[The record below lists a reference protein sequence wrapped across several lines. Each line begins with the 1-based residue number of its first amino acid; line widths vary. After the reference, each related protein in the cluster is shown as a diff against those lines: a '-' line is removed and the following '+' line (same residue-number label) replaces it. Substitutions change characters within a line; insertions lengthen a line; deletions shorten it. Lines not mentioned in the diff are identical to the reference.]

1 MKTIFILGV
10 GVVLGVGVCRGQAFE
25 TEQLILDVQKLA
37 QLKQI
42 LTDLKEGYQVLD
54 AGYSSIRDIA
64 KGNFNLHK
72 AYLDGL
78 LAVSPTVRGYERIAA
93 IVEMQGQMVSRY
105 EAAWGAFTKSSGLRP
120 EELALIG
127 GVYGQLLA
135 ASVKDLGDLVNV
147 VTDGVLRASD
157 GERMR
162 QIDVIYADMVEKM
175 NFLGRLNNTTALLSL
190 QRQGVAGEIQGL
202 GKLYGMTP

>member
-1 MKTIFILGV
+1 MKMVFV
-10 GVVLGVGVCRGQAFE
+10 GVVWLVLGCRVCRAQAFD

-37 QLKQI
+37 ELKQI
-42 LTDLKEGYQVLD
+42 LTDLKEGFQVLD
-54 AGYSSIRDIA
+54 AGYSAIRDIA

-93 IVEMQGQMVSRY
+93 IVEMQGQLVSRY
-105 EAAWGAFTKSSGLRP
+105 EAAWAVFVRGAGLRP

-127 GVYGQLLA
+127 GVYAQLFE
-135 ASVKDLGDLVNV
+135 ASVKDLGDVVNI

-162 QIDVIYADMVEKM
+162 EIDVIYADMVEKL
-175 NFLGRLNNTTALLSL
+175 NFLGRLNNTTALLSM
-190 QRQGVAGEIQGL
+190 QRQGAAGEIQGV
-202 GKLYGMTP
+202 GKLYGVTP